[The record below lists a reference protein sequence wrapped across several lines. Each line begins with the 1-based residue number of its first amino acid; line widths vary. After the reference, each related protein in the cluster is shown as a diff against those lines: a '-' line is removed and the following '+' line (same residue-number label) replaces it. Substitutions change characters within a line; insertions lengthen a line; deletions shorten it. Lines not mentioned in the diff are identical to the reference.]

1 MRAGFFFNEALESLC
16 RNWVMTVA
24 SVVTVVVTMAIFGLA
39 LVTDR
44 NLTQGATSLTNR
56 VEIEVFI
63 NDSISA
69 IPSQVSAMEGQILAM
84 PEVRGVRF
92 VSKDEAL
99 QRLKKELGP
108 GNTTIIANL
117 PNNPLPA
124 SFEVFV
130 KNPAQVDRV
139 ATRFFHDPRVENDA
153 GTTDGVS
160 YAKATVRNLLA
171 TIDLV
176 ERGLWVVTALLAL
189 AAVLLVSATV
199 RLSIFARRR
208 EIEVMQL
215 VGATSWFIRWPFV
228 VEGFLTGL
236 VGALAA
242 SALVWGGNRLVVDW
256 VHGSKLEFLGPK
268 VYPALLQGGA
278 WPLGL
283 APTLAL
289 IGALLGAGGSLVALR
304 RHLRAGA

>member
-1 MRAGFFFNEALESLC
+1 MRAGFFVSEALESLR
-16 RNWVMTVA
+16 RNWVMTIA
-24 SVVTVVVTMAIFGLA
+24 SVVTVVVTMAILGLA

-44 NLTQGATSLTNR
+44 NLTQGATSLKNR

-63 NDSISA
+63 KDEVSSDPAQVRAMAAQIAA
-69 IPSQVSAMEGQILAM
+69 IPD
-84 PEVRGVRF
+84 VRRWDYVTKDQAWARF
-92 VSKDEAL
+92 VKS
-99 QRLKKELGP
+99 LGP
-108 GNTTIIANL
+108 DWRQITGGMTH
-117 PNNPLPA
+117 NPLPA
-124 SFEVFV
+124 SFEIYV
-130 KNPAQVDRV
+130 KDPAQVDRV
-139 ATRFFHDPRVENDA
+139 AARFFSDPRVDNDA

-160 YAKATVRNLLA
+160 YAKRTVRNLLG

-215 VGATSWFIRWPFV
+215 VGATPWFIRWPFV

-236 VGALAA
+236 FGALAA
-242 SALVWGGNRLVVDW
+242 SALVWFGNRLVVDW
-256 VHGSKLEFLGPK
+256 VHSSKLDFLGPK
-268 VYPALLQGGA
+268 VYPALLQGGP
-278 WPLGL
+278 WPFGL

-289 IGALLGAGGSLVALR
+289 MGSLVGAAGSVVALR
-304 RHLRAGA
+304 RHLRTGS

>member
-1 MRAGFFFNEALESLC
+1 MRAGFFVSEAFESLR
-16 RNWVMTVA
+16 RNWVMTIA
-24 SVVTVVVTMAIFGLA
+24 SIVTVIVTMAIFGLA

-44 NLTQGATSLTNR
+44 NLTQGATSLKNR

-63 NDSISA
+63 KDEVSA
-69 IPSQVSAMEGQILAM
+69 IPSQVSAMEAQIQAM
-84 PEVRGVRF
+84 PEVRSVDF
-92 VSKDEAL
+92 VTKDEAL

-108 GNTTIIANL
+108 GGSGVFKNL
-117 PNNPLPA
+117 YTNPLPA
-124 SFEVFV
+124 SFEIYV

-139 ATRFFHDPRVENDA
+139 AARFFTDPRVDNDP

-160 YAKATVRNLLA
+160 YARATVRNLLG
-171 TIDLV
+171 TVDLV

-242 SALVWGGNRLVVDW
+242 SVLVWGTNRFVVDW
-256 VHGSKLEFLGPK
+256 VHASRLDFLAPK
-268 VYPALLQGGA
+268 VYPALIQGGP

-289 IGALLGAGGSLVALR
+289 SGALLGAGGSIVALR
-304 RHLRAGA
+304 RHLRAAG

>member
-1 MRAGFFFNEALESLC
+1 MRAGFFVSEALESLR

-24 SVVTVVVTMAIFGLA
+24 SIVTVVVTMAIFGVA

-44 NLTQGATSLTNR
+44 NLTQGATSLKNR

-63 NDSISA
+63 TDPVSA
-69 IPSQVSAMEGQILAM
+69 IPGQVRAMEAQIQAM
-84 PEVRGVRF
+84 PEVRSVDF

-99 QRLKKELGP
+99 RRFERELGP
-108 GNTTIIANL
+108 GGRAIVRNL
-117 PNNPLPA
+117 RNNPLPA
-124 SFEVFV
+124 SFEIFV
-130 KNPAQVDRV
+130 KDPAQVDRV
-139 ATRFFHDPRVENDA
+139 AARFFADPRVASDP

-160 YAKATVRNLLA
+160 YAKRTVRNLLG
-171 TIDLV
+171 TVDLV

-236 VGALAA
+236 VGALVA
-242 SALVWGGNRLVVDW
+242 SAAVWGGNRLAVEW
-256 VHGSKLEFLGPK
+256 IHSSKLDFLGPK
-268 VYPALLQGGA
+268 VYPALLQGGS

-289 IGALLGAGGSLVALR
+289 IGGLLGAGGSVVALR
-304 RHLRAGA
+304 RHLRTAG

>member
-1 MRAGFFFNEALESLC
+1 MRAGFFFHEALESLR

-24 SVVTVVVTMAIFGLA
+24 SIVTVVVTMAIFGVA

-63 NDSISA
+63 NDSVSA
-69 IPSQVSAMEGQILAM
+69 IPSQVSAMEAQILAM
-84 PEVRGVRF
+84 PEVRKVDF

-108 GNTTIIANL
+108 GGSGVLNNL
-117 PNNPLPA
+117 YTNPLPA
-124 SFEVFV
+124 SFEIFA

-139 ATRFFHDPRVENDA
+139 AARFFHDPRVDNSP

-160 YAKATVRNLLA
+160 YAKATVRNLLG

-176 ERGLWVVTALLAL
+176 EKGLWAVTALLAL

-228 VEGFLTGL
+228 VEGFLTG
-236 VGALAA
+236 VAGALVA
-242 SALVWGGNRLVVDW
+242 SAMVWGGNRLVVDW
-256 VHGSKLEFLGPK
+256 VHGSKLSFLGPK
-268 VYPALLQGGA
+268 VYPALLQGGS

-283 APTLAL
+283 GPTLAL

-304 RHLRAGA
+304 RHLKAGA